1 MPQPQVA
8 VPVGDEAH
16 QPPRPEPT
24 EATTKE
30 EVWSMMAD
38 PSAAAPSAIALE
50 VTTTSTQQAEEDDI
64 VLVTGPGTQLQA
76 YSPEFTGLM
85 KSWSGLLNQASIFD
99 GQLRVS
105 KHVLSFLAVNNFQ
118 ILIQK

>member
-1 MPQPQVA
+1 MQPGTAESVEVPQPQVA

-38 PSAAAPSAIALE
+38 PSAAAPSALALE
-50 VTTTSTQQAEEDDI
+50 VSTTSAQQAEEDNV
-64 VLVTGPGTQLQA
+64 VLISRPGT
-76 YSPEFTGLM
+76 
-85 KSWSGLLNQASIFD
+85 
-99 GQLRVS
+99 
-105 KHVLSFLAVNNFQ
+105 
-118 ILIQK
+118 